1 MSPGAPLKARS
12 RIEVN
17 HLGYGTP
24 KGRPLIKGLSFSLSE
39 GQIGLITGPN
49 GIGKSTLLK
58 TLLGETKK
66 TSGTFKLAVPP
77 QDVSYLPQMQN
88 RAFHIPLLLSD
99 IVAFSDLKKKR
110 PTAAKNSEMF
120 GLLEDHQLALSWN
133 QASGGERQK
142 ALLTMTLLR
151 SSPLVFLD
159 EPLNHLDAQGK
170 ERLISILK
178 AQVKN
183 HGKTILMVSHG
194 YDLAPALGEYLVEL
208 PLEPYLAESYLA
220 EPSASYVLNV

>member
-1 MSPGAPLKARS
+1 MSPGASLKAR
-12 RIEVN
+12 IQIAVD
-17 HLGYGTP
+17 HLGYSTP
-24 KGRPLIKGLSFSLSE
+24 KGRPLIAGLSFSLSA

-77 QDVSYLPQMQN
+77 QSISYLPQMQN

-110 PTAAKNSEMF
+110 PTAVQDSNLF
-120 GLLEDHQLALSWN
+120 GLLEDHQLALTWN

-151 SSPLVFLD
+151 TSPLVFLD

-170 ERLISILK
+170 ERLIAVLK
-178 AQVKN
+178 DQAKN

-194 YDLAPALGEYLVEL
+194 DDLAPALGEHLVEL
-208 PLEPYLAESYLA
+208 PLEPYLAEPFLA